1 MSVNLSGNIA
11 LVTGGSSGLG
21 KASAIK
27 LAELGADIVLWS
39 RTENKL
45 AETGKEILKL
55 GRRCRWDS
63 VDITKI
69 DKIEDA
75 VQKIRKDFG
84 EIDILVNS
92 AGVNIPQNAEEVT
105 LEAWD
110 TVMDTNIKGL
120 FFCCQAVGRLSM
132 IPREKGII
140 VNISSQAGKVALPLR
155 AAYCSSKGAV
165 DQLTRVLAF
174 EWAKYNIRVNAV
186 APTFVETPFTK
197 KMLADKEFNEYI
209 MNKIPLKRLAT
220 TDDVANAVSFL
231 VSDQSNI
238 ITGAIIPV
246 DGGWTIH

>member
-1 MSVNLSGNIA
+1 LSIDLSGNIA
-11 LVTGGSSGLG
+11 LVTGGSSGIG

-39 RTENKL
+39 RTESKL
-45 AETGKEILKL
+45 AETGNEILKL
-55 GRRCRWDS
+55 GRKCRWDS
-63 VDITKI
+63 VDIIKI
-69 DKIEDA
+69 DEIAEA

-132 IPREKGII
+132 IPRKKGII
-140 VNISSQAGKVALPLR
+140 INISSQAGKVALPFR

-186 APTFVETPFTK
+186 SPTFVETPFTK
-197 KMLADKEFNEYI
+197 KMFADKEFNDYV

-220 TDDVANAVSFL
+220 TDDVANAVCFL
-231 VSDQSNI
+231 VSNQSSM
-238 ITGAIIPV
+238 ITGAVVPV

>member
-1 MSVNLSGNIA
+1 MSIDFSGNIA
-11 LVTGGSSGLG
+11 LVTGGSSGIG

-39 RTENKL
+39 RTESKL
-45 AETGKEILKL
+45 AETGNEILKL
-55 GRRCRWDS
+55 GRKCRWDS
-63 VDITKI
+63 VDVIKI
-69 DKIEDA
+69 DEIAEA
-75 VQKIRKDFG
+75 AQKIRKDFG

-110 TVMDTNIKGL
+110 TIMDTNIKGL
-120 FFCCQAVGRLSM
+120 FFCCQAVGILSM
-132 IPREKGII
+132 IPRKKGII
-140 VNISSQAGKVALPLR
+140 INISSQAGKVALPFR

-186 APTFVETPFTK
+186 SPTFVETPFTK
-197 KMLADKEFNEYI
+197 KMFVDKEFNDYV

-220 TDDVANAVSFL
+220 TDDVANAVCFL
-231 VSDQSNI
+231 VSNQSSM
-238 ITGAIIPV
+238 ITGAVVPV